1 MITNHFHMSILII
14 LIINLC
20 PPPSSSSSSSLFP
33 LSGPLHATGYKSD
46 LRNRRPQS
54 EKSRWTRKLSPL
66 DFIWTITFLGKYIVL
81 CVQMQVCG
89 YFIYHILQLSKKGQ
103 LRFEFRDN
111 CQSFFAVKTLSI
123 CINKYVFDLLYK
135 ILSVKKKTLLETNT
149 NNEDIFATFT
159 FKNLL
164 KHRSSSILPISDMSA
179 LAYEVNRRPSLFIKY
194 FPHK

>member
-1 MITNHFHMSILII
+1 MIRGTIPPLMSSTTQSSYIIANHFHMSILII

-20 PPPSSSSSSSLFP
+20 PPPSSSSSSSSSLFP

-135 ILSVKKKTLLETNT
+135 ILSVKKRHYWKQIRTMKTYLL
-149 NNEDIFATFT
+149 
-159 FKNLL
+159 L
-164 KHRSSSILPISDMSA
+164 S
-179 LAYEVNRRPSLFIKY
+179 PSQIC
-194 FPHK
+194 

>member
-1 MITNHFHMSILII
+1 MSIFII
-14 LIINLC
+14 LIIILC
-20 PPPSSSSSSSLFP
+20 PPTSSSSSSSSSLFP

-103 LRFEFRDN
+103 LRFEFRDD
-111 CQSFFAVKTLSI
+111 CQSFFAVKILSI

-135 ILSVKKKTLLETNT
+135 ILSVTK
-149 NNEDIFATFT
+149 DITGNKYEQWRHICYFHLHKFAKASKLFNSTHIWYVSFS
-159 FKNLL
+159 L
-164 KHRSSSILPISDMSA
+164 RS
-179 LAYEVNRRPSLFIKY
+179 
-194 FPHK
+194 